1 MCLFTSRW
9 NNDYNQLFGAAPK
22 LKNKTKQNKQ
32 TNKQRTEKK
41 QGGKQVRAISIF
53 LALKIKRLR

>member
-22 LKNKTKQNKQ
+22 LKKKKKQNKTNKQ
-32 TNKQRTEKK
+32 TNKEQKK
-41 QGGKQVRAISIF
+41 NREES
-53 LALKIKRLR
+53 R

>member
-22 LKNKTKQNKQ
+22 LKKRNKTNKQ
-32 TNKQRTEKK
+32 TNKLTKNRKK
-41 QGGKQVRAISIF
+41 KTGTKAGKSNFNFFGVEN
-53 LALKIKRLR
+53 